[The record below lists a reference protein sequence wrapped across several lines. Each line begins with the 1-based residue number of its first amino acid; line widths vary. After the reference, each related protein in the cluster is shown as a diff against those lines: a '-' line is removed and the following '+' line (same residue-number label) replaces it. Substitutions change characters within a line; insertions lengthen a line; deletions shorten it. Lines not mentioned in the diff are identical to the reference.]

1 MMADLRQHLKF
12 ALRNVFRQRARS
24 AGTLAAIALGVA
36 GLILA
41 GGFVQDIFFQLGEA
55 VIHSQSGHIQVAKK
69 GYREGRVRSP
79 ESFFIE
85 KPDDLKRLI
94 EGETGVQMTLSRLG
108 FSGVINNG
116 KRDVGIIGE
125 GVEPSAEEKL
135 GTYLRFIEGRPL
147 RDDDRDG
154 IVMGQGV
161 ARSLGVKP
169 GDRVNLVLS
178 LPQGAVNTLDFEVI
192 GVFQSF
198 SKDFDAR
205 AVRIPL
211 QAARE
216 LMDTD
221 AAHVVVVTLEKTEDT
236 DTVLVV
242 LKNRLEPQ
250 GFELAGWRELSDFY
264 DKTIKLYGRQFGVL
278 RLIILLMVL
287 LSVTNSVN
295 MTLFERTREFGTM
308 LALGDRPST
317 VFRLI
322 MTENALLGMSGAVLG
337 VIVGSVVALV
347 ISLVGIP
354 MPPPP
359 NANVGYTAFIRLVPL
374 DVVAAGAIGMAA
386 TILAAILPARRSAQL
401 VVVDAL
407 RQGV

>member
-1 MMADLRQHLKF
+1 M
-12 ALRNVFRQRARS
+12 
-24 AGTLAAIALGVA
+24 
-36 GLILA
+36 
-41 GGFVQDIFFQLGEA
+41 
-55 VIHSQSGHIQVAKK
+55 
-69 GYREGRVRSP
+69 
-79 ESFFIE
+79 
-85 KPDDLKRLI
+85 
-94 EGETGVQMTLSRLG
+94 
-108 FSGVINNG
+108 
-116 KRDVGIIGE
+116 
-125 GVEPSAEEKL
+125 
-135 GTYLRFIEGRPL
+135 
-147 RDDDRDG
+147 
-154 IVMGQGV
+154 
-161 ARSLGVKP
+161 
-169 GDRVNLVLS
+169 
-178 LPQGAVNTLDFEVI
+178 
-192 GVFQSF
+192 
-198 SKDFDAR
+198 
-205 AVRIPL
+205 
-211 QAARE
+211 
-216 LMDTD
+216 
-221 AAHVVVVTLEKTEDT
+221 
-236 DTVLVV
+236 
-242 LKNRLEPQ
+242 
-250 GFELAGWRELSDFY
+250 
-264 DKTIKLYGRQFGVL
+264 
-278 RLIILLMVL
+278 IILLMVL

>member
-1 MMADLRQHLKF
+1 MIETDRIGVICHGQALVGAVKARQIIALRPDGRELEDVVADGLVVHRIRARHHQAGGHQRVRKHLADGLVQHLVLDGPGGRHLGRLLG
-12 ALRNVFRQRARS
+12 AGQR
-24 AGTLAAIALGVA
+24 
-36 GLILA
+36 
-41 GGFVQDIFFQLGEA
+41 
-55 VIHSQSGHIQVAKK
+55 
-69 GYREGRVRSP
+69 
-79 ESFFIE
+79 
-85 KPDDLKRLI
+85 
-94 EGETGVQMTLSRLG
+94 
-108 FSGVINNG
+108 
-116 KRDVGIIGE
+116 
-125 GVEPSAEEKL
+125 
-135 GTYLRFIEGRPL
+135 
-147 RDDDRDG
+147 
-154 IVMGQGV
+154 
-161 ARSLGVKP
+161 
-169 GDRVNLVLS
+169 
-178 LPQGAVNTLDFEVI
+178 LDFEVI